1 MTEKAAPPPEGSL
14 EALVERLTAELE
26 KVRSEAQEIGL
37 LVEQNRGEVE
47 KLRQRQAAVSTRLK
61 QIQPAFDTV
70 PREDI
75 RAAYETALD
84 AQQRLFN
91 TGGELERLQTKQEV
105 LVRFGKTVQAVL
117 DTLQLNKPEAV
128 ATTAAPKSFLVRL
141 VEAQEAE
148 RQRLS
153 RLMHDGPAQVLAN
166 FILQV
171 EIAGRLF
178 EIDPAQAKTELV
190 TLKGNAATSFQRI
203 RDFIFDLRPMM
214 LDDLGLVPTLRRYVQ
229 DIEVKAGCRASLNVF
244 GNERRFAPY
253 NEVIIF
259 RAIQALLHNVHRHA
273 QATHAQI
280 TLDTQGESVAV
291 AVEDDG
297 SGFDVDEV
305 LAAAG
310 EHKALG
316 LSNIREQVQM
326 LGGTF
331 QVESRMGRGTKV
343 QFSIPAV

>member
-14 EALVERLTAELE
+14 EALVEQLTAELE

-178 EIDPAQAKTELV
+178 EIDPAQAKSELV

-214 LDDLGLVPTLRRYVQ
+214 LDDLGLAPTTRRYLDAMKEKGGQ
-229 DIEVKAGCRASLNVF
+229 DLSFIFTGTEKRLPSH
-244 GNERRFAPY
+244 Y
-253 NEVIIF
+253 EVILF
-259 RAIQALLHNVHRHA
+259 RAIQQL
-273 QATHAQI
+273 
-280 TLDTQGESVAV
+280 VAV
-291 AVEDDG
+291 ARDVCQASKVKTMLDLDENRVRIIIEHDGKVLDGKVMGEDDPYELRNLKER
-297 SGFDVDEV
+297 VE
-305 LAAAG
+305 
-310 EHKALG
+310 
-316 LSNIREQVQM
+316 M

-331 QVESRMGRGTKV
+331 QYEGQEGLGTRA
-343 QFSIPAV
+343 IIEAPILHD

>member
-1 MTEKAAPPPEGSL
+1 MTDKTLPPPEGSI
-14 EALVERLTAELE
+14 EALVAQVTAELE
-26 KVRSEAQEIGL
+26 KVRNEAQEIGL

-105 LVRFGKTVQAVL
+105 LVRYGKTLQEVI
-117 DTLQLNKPEAV
+117 DTLQINKPEV
-128 ATTAAPKSFLVRL
+128 APAAAAPKSLLVRL

-148 RQRLS
+148 RLRLS
-153 RLMHDGPAQVLAN
+153 RQMHDGPAQVLAN
-166 FILQV
+166 FILQA

-178 EIDPAQAKTELV
+178 EVDPAQAKSELAA
-190 TLKGNAATSFQRI
+190 LKGNAATSFQRI

-214 LDDLGLVPTLRRYVQ
+214 LDDLGLAPATRRYMDAMKEKGGQ
-229 DIEVKAGCRASLNVF
+229 EVSFILTGSEKRLPSH
-244 GNERRFAPY
+244 Y
-253 NEVIIF
+253 EVILF
-259 RAIQALLHNVHRHA
+259 RAIQQLVGIARDVC
-273 QATHAQI
+273 QASKVKTM
-280 TLDTQGESVAV
+280 LDLDANRVRIIIEH
-291 AVEDDG
+291 DG
-297 SGFDVDEV
+297 KV
-305 LAAAG
+305 LDG
-310 EHKALG
+310 KALG
-316 LSNIREQVQM
+316 ADDPYELHSLKERVEM

-331 QVESRMGRGTKV
+331 EYEGQEGLGTRA
-343 QFSIPAV
+343 IIETPIIDN

>member
-1 MTEKAAPPPEGSL
+1 MTDKSAPPQEGSM
-14 EALVERLTAELE
+14 EALVAQVTAELE

-105 LVRFGKTVQAVL
+105 LVRYSKTLQMVL
-117 DTLQLNKPEAV
+117 DTLQINKPEA
-128 ATTAAPKSFLVRL
+128 APTTAAPKSLLVRL
-141 VEAQEAE
+141 VEAQETE
-148 RQRLS
+148 RLRLS

-166 FILQV
+166 FILQA

-178 EIDPAQAKTELV
+178 EIDPAQAKSELAA
-190 TLKGNAATSFQRI
+190 LKGNAATSFQRI

-214 LDDLGLVPTLRRYVQ
+214 LDDLGLAPATRRYMDAMKEKGGQ
-229 DIEVKAGCRASLNVF
+229 EVSFILTGSEKRLPSH
-244 GNERRFAPY
+244 Y
-253 NEVIIF
+253 EVILF
-259 RAIQALLHNVHRHA
+259 RAIQQLMAIARDVC
-273 QATHAQI
+273 QASKVKTM
-280 TLDTQGESVAV
+280 LDLDANRVRIIIEH
-291 AVEDDG
+291 DG
-297 SGFDVDEV
+297 KV
-305 LAAAG
+305 LDG
-310 EHKALG
+310 KALG
-316 LSNIREQVQM
+316 EDDPFELRSLKERVEM

-331 QVESRMGRGTKV
+331 EYEGQEGLGTRA
-343 QFSIPAV
+343 IIETPIIDN